1 MVALVSSLA
10 MSPQLIC
17 LLSVQTLYPEPRV
30 CGCDSATKS
39 KLYRLMLPLTF
50 VLVWWPILSDI
61 LLCCYAFYFHRPAR
75 WYIRDSVLMV
85 SEGLQM

>member
-1 MVALVSSLA
+1 MIALVSSLA
-10 MSPQLIC
+10 MSPQLIR

-30 CGCDSATKS
+30 SCDCATKS

-75 WYIRDSVLMV
+75 WYIHDSVFMV